1 MIKLTIEQKEMI
13 DGKEKKKSRI
23 FQNISNGA
31 TNENLL
37 KAGQAVAK
45 LMKGDNSDVIKVE
58 FTSLVNA

>member
-13 DGKEKKKSRI
+13 DGKEKKKSRT

-45 LMKGDNSDVIKVE
+45 LVKGDNSDVIKVE